1 VWKTTTHRPM
11 AVTAATVHLS
21 LGGRGHVIST
31 RDLRRSRARR
41 ARRSSRSV
49 SLRLTGMPVIVSIAR

>member
-1 VWKTTTHRPM
+1 M

-31 RDLRRSRARR
+31 RDLRRSRAQR